1 MNAKTARHAGQ
12 NTKSETMKRKHRT
25 PARDENAPRT
35 VEILTIGWMLM
46 VVTTLAC
53 EIGFVLARGLA
64 ADGDSL
70 MALSAVLLF
79 AAVVI
84 GLLALLLTPIVLRHR
99 RTAPPKGILVFATIV
114 SAMPLVV
121 LLLEGLSR

>member
-1 MNAKTARHAGQ
+1 
-12 NTKSETMKRKHRT
+12 MKRKHRT
-25 PARDENAPRT
+25 QSRVENAPGA

-64 ADGDSL
+64 AEGDSL

-84 GLLALLLTPIVLRHR
+84 GILALLLTPIVMRRR
-99 RTAPPKGILVFATIV
+99 RTAPPRGILVFAAII

-121 LLLEGLSR
+121 LLLEGLRR